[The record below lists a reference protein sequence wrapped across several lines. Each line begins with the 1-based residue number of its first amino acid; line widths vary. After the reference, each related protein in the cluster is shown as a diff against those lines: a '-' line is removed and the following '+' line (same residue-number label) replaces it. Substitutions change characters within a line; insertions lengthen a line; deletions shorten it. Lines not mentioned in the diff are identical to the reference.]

1 MHISLQMIAN
11 GLAIGSVYGS
21 IALGLVLIYRSTGVL
36 NFAQGEM
43 ATFTTYI
50 GWSFV
55 VTIGMPY
62 WIGFLLGVVVA
73 FLLGALV
80 ERTVIRP
87 VQNQPH
93 LTVVIV
99 TLGLFLLFNTL
110 SLKFWHSTVRPFRSP
125 FPKGSWHFANTYV
138 SWVSIGIFGVSLL
151 SMAFVGFIFRF
162 TKVGLAMRAVTS
174 NKTASA
180 LMGINNGRILSLGW
194 GLATGVGAIA
204 GMLAANRLLLDPNM
218 MQGVLLYAFAAAVIG
233 GLTSPIGAVL
243 GGLIMG
249 VTNSIVSSIS
259 WIGSDLS
266 LAATFIVLVIIL
278 LIRPQGLF
286 GRAVEVRV

>member
-1 MHISLQMIAN
+1 MHLDLQLITS

-21 IALGLVLIYRSTGVL
+21 IALGLVLIYRSTGIL

-43 ATFTTYI
+43 ATFSTYI

-55 VTIGMPY
+55 VSVGMPY
-62 WIGFLLGVVVA
+62 WVGFLLAVLAA
-73 FLLGALV
+73 FLLGAVV
-80 ERTVIRP
+80 ERVAIRP

-99 TLGLFLLFNTL
+99 TLGLFLLFNAL
-110 SLKFWHSTVRPFRSP
+110 SLKFWHSDVRPFRSP
-125 FPKGSWHFANTYV
+125 FPSGSVHVLGTYI
-138 SWVSIGIFGVSLL
+138 SWVSIGIFGVSLI
-151 SMAFVGFIFRF
+151 SMAFVGIVFRF

-174 NKTASA
+174 NPMASA
-180 LMGINNGRILSLGW
+180 LMGISNGRILSLGW
-194 GLATGVGAIA
+194 GLSAAVGAIA

-233 GLTSPIGAVL
+233 GMTSPVGAVI
-243 GGLIMG
+243 GGLVMG
-249 VTNSIVSSIS
+249 VTNALVSSVS

-266 LAATFIVLVIIL
+266 LAATFIVLVLIL
-278 LIRPQGLF
+278 LVRPQGLF
-286 GRAVEVRV
+286 GRQIEVRV